1 MKSVSRWP
9 SFVGAMLLAFVPAA
23 RAQAVDPSGHW
34 EGAIEVPGREIAFQ
48 IDLVRSGSGELA
60 GAISV
65 ADVSDIPLGHVE
77 VDGRS
82 ISFYGRS
89 DQPFSGTL
97 SEDGK
102 SMSGNA
108 TLSGYSL
115 PFAMRRT
122 RETRLSPPVT
132 GEAVGKELEGTWSG
146 ALQANGSSQRVVLTV
161 MNQPGGKSI
170 GRIVS
175 VDEGGLILPVVVAQH
190 GSRVNIEQKGVAASY
205 AGTLNED
212 GTELTGTFVQHG
224 ISWPLTFSRVA
235 K

>member
-1 MKSVSRWP
+1 MKSLSRRA
-9 SFVGAMLLAFVPAA
+9 SLVAALMLASASAA

-34 EGAIEVPGREIAFQ
+34 EGAIEVPGRELAFQ
-48 IDLVRSGSGELA
+48 IDLVRVGSGELA

-65 ADVSDIPLGHVE
+65 ADVSGIPLGNVA
-77 VDGRS
+77 VQGRS

-102 SMSGNA
+102 AMSGNA
-108 TLSGYSL
+108 VLSGYSL

-122 RETRLSPPVT
+122 GEARLDPPVV
-132 GEAVGKELEGTWSG
+132 GEAVGKDLEGTWSG
-146 ALQANGSSQRVVLTV
+146 TLQVNGSSQRALLTV

-175 VDEGGLILPVVVAQH
+175 VDEGGLVLPVVVAQN

-205 AGTLNED
+205 TGTLNAD
-212 GTELTGTFVQHG
+212 GTELTGTFTQHG
-224 ISWPLTFSRVA
+224 ISMPLRFTRVA

>member
-1 MKSVSRWP
+1 MTSGSHRTAFFAAW
-9 SFVGAMLLAFVPAA
+9 LLAFAPPA

-34 EGAIEVPGREIAFQ
+34 EGAIDIPGRELAFQ
-48 IDLVRSGSGELA
+48 VDLVRAAGGEVA

-65 ADVSDIPLGHVE
+65 ADASGLPLGNVA
-77 VDGRS
+77 VQGRS

-89 DQPFSGTL
+89 DQPFNATL

-102 SMSGNA
+102 AMSGNA
-108 TLSGYSL
+108 VLSGYSL

-122 RETRLSPPVT
+122 GEARLDPPVT

-146 ALQANGSSQRVVLTV
+146 TVHVSGSSQRAMLTV
-161 MNQPGGKSI
+161 VNQPDGKSI

-175 VDEGGLILPVVVAQH
+175 VDEGGLILPVVVAQN
-190 GSRVNIEQKGVAASY
+190 GSRVTIEQKGVAGSY
-205 AGTLNED
+205 VGTLND
-212 GTELTGTFVQHG
+212 DATELTGTFSQRG
-224 ISWPLTFSRVA
+224 ISVPLTFTRVT

>member
-1 MKSVSRWP
+1 MKSLSRRT
-9 SFVGAMLLAFVPAA
+9 SFFAALLLTFVPAA

-34 EGAIEVPGREIAFQ
+34 EGAIEVPGREVAFQ
-48 IDLVRSGSGELA
+48 IDLVRVGGGELA

-65 ADVSDIPLGHVE
+65 ADASGIPLGRVS
-77 VDGRS
+77 VQGRS

-102 SMSGNA
+102 AMSGNA

-115 PFAMRRT
+115 PFAMRLT
-122 RETRLSPPVT
+122 GEARLDPPVL

-146 ALQANGSSQRVVLTV
+146 TLQVNGSSQRAVLTV

-170 GRIVS
+170 GHIVS
-175 VDEGGLILPVVVAQH
+175 VDEGGLILPVVVAQR
-190 GSRVNIEQKGVAASY
+190 GSRVNIEQKGIAGSY
-205 AGTLNED
+205 AGTLNAD
-212 GTELTGTFVQHG
+212 GTELTGTFTQHG
-224 ISWPLTFSRVA
+224 ISVPLTFTRVA